1 MKKEIRYIHIQK
13 KEENK
18 YMKNKPIVINLL
30 GGPCTGKSTL
40 AAELFSSLKK
50 IGVECELVMEYAKDK
65 VWEESFHTLDNQIYV
80 FGKQLHRMWR
90 LKDKVDVIVTDSPL
104 LLSMLY
110 DKKKSKTLRKLVIEQ
125 YNEFDNLTY
134 FIKRNFEYNE
144 NGRYQTEKEAKDLDE
159 KLLKML
165 NSVDIDFW
173 VVNNDEETK
182 NKIIDDVIYK
192 LKNES

>member
-1 MKKEIRYIHIQK
+1 
-13 KEENK
+13 
-18 YMKNKPIVINLL
+18 MKNKPIVINLL

>member
-1 MKKEIRYIHIQK
+1 
-13 KEENK
+13 
-18 YMKNKPIVINLL
+18 MKNKPIVINLL

-110 DKKKSKTLRKLVIEQ
+110 DKKESKTLMKLIIEQ

-134 FIKRNFEYNE
+134 FIKRDFDYNE
-144 NGRYQTEKEAKDLDE
+144 NGRYQTEKEAKCLDE
-159 KLLKML
+159 KLLKIL
-165 NSVDIDFW
+165 NHVDIDFW

>member
-1 MKKEIRYIHIQK
+1 MKE
-13 KEENK
+13 
-18 YMKNKPIVINLL
+18 KPIVINLL

-50 IGVECELVMEYAKDK
+50 LGVECELVMEYAKDK

-90 LKDKVDVIVTDSPL
+90 LNGKVDVIVTDSPL

-110 DKKKSKTLRKLVIEQ
+110 DKKKSKTLKKLVIEQ

-134 FIKRNFEYNE
+134 FIERNFEYNE
-144 NGRYQTEKEAKDLDE
+144 NGRYQSEDEAKDLD
-159 KLLKML
+159 KRLLKML
-165 NSVDIDFW
+165 NLNDIDFW
-173 VVNNDEETK
+173 VVKNNDDTK
-182 NKIIDDVIYK
+182 DKIIDCVMCK
-192 LKNES
+192 LKDE